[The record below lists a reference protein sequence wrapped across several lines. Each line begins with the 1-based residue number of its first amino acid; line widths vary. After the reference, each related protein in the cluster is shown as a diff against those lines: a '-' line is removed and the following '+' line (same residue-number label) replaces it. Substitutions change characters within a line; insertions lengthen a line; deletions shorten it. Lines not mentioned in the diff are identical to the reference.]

1 MRRVLTKLASATA
14 IAALVSQIPGTAVA
28 AKDAQLDEALIQ
40 SKLRADLG
48 EVLAQTEPGDL
59 VPITVIMR
67 EQVPREVIQSARNI
81 ENKAVRRA
89 YVINTLKLAAAES
102 QADLLQVLRQQALAG
117 QVESLNPMW
126 IHNLVAARV
135 TPETARLVAL
145 REDVAYLNYDRPAGV
160 EIFPAVPGEA
170 IDTSVPAI
178 ECGVVNMR
186 APEVWSEFSI
196 TGEGVVVGVIDTGM
210 CLTHPDIVNQI
221 WTNPGEIP
229 NNGVDDDNNGYI
241 DDVNGWN
248 FENNNNNVND
258 SYGHGSHV
266 SGTVAGDGTQGQQS
280 GMAPDAQIMV
290 LKFWNSFSGEQTV
303 WDGMEYGTENGA
315 DILTASLG
323 WPHSLSPD
331 RVTWRTICENSMAA
345 GVVVTYAAHNY
356 GCSNPPDDVT
366 TPGDVPDMITVGAVD
381 CNDVKAGFSSC
392 GPSTWEGIFPWNDW
406 PYPPGKLKPTIAAG
420 GVNTLSHSFCS
431 GYTTMSGTSMATPHV
446 AGAMALMLQANPNLD
461 HWQCKQILKD
471 TAVDLGPPGPDNQL
485 GHGRVDA
492 YEAVVVA
499 MSTGSLQLRMD
510 GPCPGQ
516 MTVTAGGANEGD
528 RIAFG
533 YGFVPGTGRTIPG
546 CEGLRVDVVDGQLV
560 TIVTANSNGEATLLA
575 DVPNA
580 ACNRIYVQAVNLD
593 GCTKS
598 NVVQP

>member
-1 MRRVLTKLASATA
+1 MRRVLTKLLSAAA
-14 IAALVSQIPGTAVA
+14 IAALASQIPGTAVA
-28 AKDAQLDEALIQ
+28 EKDAQLDEALIQ

-102 QADLLQVLRQQALAG
+102 QADLLQMLLQQALAG

-196 TGEGVVVGVIDTGM
+196 TGEGVVVGVIDTGL
-210 CLTHPDIVNQI
+210 CLTHPDIMNQL
-221 WTNPGEIP
+221 WTNPGETP
-229 NNGVDDDNNGYI
+229 DNGIDDDNNGYI
-241 DDVNGWN
+241 DDVYGWN
-248 FENNNNNVND
+248 FENNNNNLTDYN
-258 SYGHGSHV
+258 SHGSHV

-280 GMAPDAQIMV
+280 GMAPDAQIMT

-303 WDGMEYGTENGA
+303 WDGMEYGTENGV
-315 DILTASLG
+315 DIITASVG
-323 WPHSLSPD
+323 WPHSVNPD

-345 GVVVTYAAHNY
+345 GVVVTYAAGNG
-356 GCSNPPDDVT
+356 GCGNPPDNVT
-366 TPGDVPDMITVGAVD
+366 TPGDIPDMISVGAVD
-381 CNDVKAGFSSC
+381 CSDFLASFSSC

-420 GVNTLSHSFCS
+420 GVNTLSHNLCS
-431 GYTTMSGTSMATPHV
+431 GYSSKSGTSMATPHV
-446 AGAMALMLQANPNLD
+446 AGALALMLEANPDLD
-461 HWQCKQILKD
+461 HWECKQILKD
-471 TAVDLGPPGPDNQL
+471 TALDLGSQGPDNQF

-492 YEAVVVA
+492 YEAVVAA
-499 MSTGSLQLRMD
+499 MNAGSLRLRID
-510 GPCPGQ
+510 GPCPGE
-516 MTVTAGGANEGD
+516 MVATAGGANEGD

-533 YGFVPGTGRTIPG
+533 YGRVLGTGRGIPG
-546 CEGLRVDVVDGQLV
+546 CEGLRADIVGGTLVD
-560 TIVTANSNGEATLLA
+560 IVIADVNGEATLIG
-575 DVPNA
+575 DVPDA
-580 ACNRIYVQAVNLD
+580 GCDRIYLQAINLD

-598 NVVQP
+598 NTVQP